1 MAALG
6 LEGARGDVVLL
17 EQQRLGAPSLLGRQ
31 ALQLLLL
38 PPAEHSIEP
47 LRSNIRIED
56 SIEPLRSNIRIEDS
70 IGTCLNA
77 YGLYSYGL
85 HASIEHSNR
94 GFDRDLLECR
104 LVQPLEW
111 VVLLDTRDLQVQ
123 LWPI

>member
-38 PPAEHSIEP
+38 PPAEH
-47 LRSNIRIED
+47 